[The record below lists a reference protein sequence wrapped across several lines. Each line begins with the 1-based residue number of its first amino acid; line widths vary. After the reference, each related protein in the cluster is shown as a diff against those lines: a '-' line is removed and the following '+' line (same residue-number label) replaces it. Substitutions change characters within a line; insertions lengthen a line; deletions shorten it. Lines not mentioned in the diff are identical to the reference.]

1 MKEENSCNCGCN
13 ENDTLICLCT
23 LAIASVPMQ
32 PWEELY
38 SPEEALREG
47 TAFPSLNL
55 PFFVTAQQ
63 ETAKQPS

>member
-1 MKEENSCNCGCN
+1 MIKMDQQLACGCGCDN
-13 ENDTLICLCT
+13 SEFLSTSCT

-32 PWEELY
+32 KWEKLY

-55 PFFVTAQQ
+55 PLFVT
-63 ETAKQPS
+63 EK